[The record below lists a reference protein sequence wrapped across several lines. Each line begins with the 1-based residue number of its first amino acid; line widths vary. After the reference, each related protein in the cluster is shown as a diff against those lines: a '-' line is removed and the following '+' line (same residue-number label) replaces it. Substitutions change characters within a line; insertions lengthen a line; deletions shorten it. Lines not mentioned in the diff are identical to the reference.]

1 MQSWQSSWLT
11 KSSQFSPALLKQ
23 DMVTLAQ
30 GDSSG
35 QEKKS
40 DDHYFASSLPFR
52 HPSGSPTGR
61 FYLRVQYWKNILL
74 FIIAMPVTVYQK
86 QDVLIFLPQLQ
97 RMWSLLAPLEKKINW
112 TKLLALFPNWNLTVT
127 KQLQPLCN
135 AYLGRIPII
144 WTTVRFKQSQVQKV
158 ASCLQNSV
166 TKTKCNLL
174 YDLSQLLGYLSD
186 KVTFCAF

>member
-40 DDHYFASSLPFR
+40 HDYYFASSLPFR
-52 HPSGSPTGR
+52 HPSGSPIGR
-61 FYLRVQYWKNILL
+61 FYPRVQYWKNILL

-86 QDVLIFLPQLQ
+86 QDVLIFSPQLQ
-97 RMWSLLAPLEKKINW
+97 RMWSLLAPLEKKLIE
-112 TKLLALFPNWNLTVT
+112 
-127 KQLQPLCN
+127 
-135 AYLGRIPII
+135 
-144 WTTVRFKQSQVQKV
+144 QS
-158 ASCLQNSV
+158 
-166 TKTKCNLL
+166 
-174 YDLSQLLGYLSD
+174 
-186 KVTFCAF
+186 F